1 MNAVVKK
8 WLVYGILFTLGL
20 FAALI
25 AKKHKQKETTIEQ
38 RQVLPALS
46 FKDLND
52 KPLKVEKNKSVVVIY
67 FHPDCDYCSLEMDY
81 IRDNID
87 ALRDSEIVL
96 ISSADRAT
104 TRPFV
109 AKKGVDLFTNVKIGI
124 DENDEF
130 FRSFASRMI
139 PSIFIYDKK
148 GRLQKFYKGETSIET
163 ILKYL
168 QKDA

>member
-1 MNAVVKK
+1 MSVLVKK
-8 WLVYGILFTLGL
+8 WLVYGILFMLGL
-20 FAALI
+20 FAAMI

-38 RQVLPALS
+38 RQVLPALN
-46 FKDLND
+46 FKDLNG
-52 KPLKVEKNKSVVVIY
+52 KPLSVEKNKSVVVIY

-87 ALRDSEIVL
+87 ALRASEIVL
-96 ISSADRAT
+96 ISSADRDAT
-104 TRPFV
+104 LPFV
-109 AKKGVDLFTNVKIGI
+109 TKKGVDKFSNVKIGL
-124 DENDEF
+124 DSNDEF

-148 GRLQKFYKGETSIET
+148 GHLQKFYKGETSIET